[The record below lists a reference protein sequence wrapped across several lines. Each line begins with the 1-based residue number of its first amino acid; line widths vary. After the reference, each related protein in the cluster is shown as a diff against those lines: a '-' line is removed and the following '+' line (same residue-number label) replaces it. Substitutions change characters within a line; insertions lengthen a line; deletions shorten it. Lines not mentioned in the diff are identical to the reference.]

1 MFKPV
6 YLFWKN
12 VYLAFSAVFLGG
24 ATFYLLKGRIP
35 DIGILTATGLLTFAA
50 YETATWYPYMVK
62 EGVQLG
68 RHPGKYMILVTVL
81 SLIAGIVLVPADFIP
96 WIIVLGMLTL
106 FYFMQWNT
114 KGLSG
119 GLRSVFL
126 LKNFLVA
133 GVWTWIT
140 AVMIFPG
147 EPYYPWLIISRF
159 VFILLITM
167 GLDLRD
173 IENDRKLGV
182 NTLATILGFQKAKTA
197 LLLLILSTMLVF
209 FLFEFPGKYPFLLS
223 CFFTGIAI
231 LITKPASS
239 YWQIFLLM
247 DGNLALHALFLL
259 LFRF

>member
-12 VYLAFSAVFLGG
+12 IYLALSAFFLSA
-24 ATFYLLKGRIP
+24 ATFYLLKGSFP
-35 DIGILTATGLLTFAA
+35 DIGILTATALLTYSA

-68 RHPGKYMILVTVL
+68 RHPGKFMILVTVL
-81 SLIAGIVLVPADFIP
+81 SLIAGMVLIPPAFIP
-96 WIIVLGMLTL
+96 WIIV

-140 AVMIFPG
+140 TVMIFPG
-147 EPYYPWLIISRF
+147 EPYHPWLIITRF
-159 VFILLITM
+159 VFIMLITM

-173 IENDRKLGV
+173 IESDRKLGV
-182 NTLATILGFQKAKTA
+182 NTLATFLGFQKVKTA
-197 LLLLILSTMLVF
+197 LLLLILSTILVF
-209 FLFEFPGKYPFLLS
+209 SFLDFPGKFPFLLS
-223 CFFTGIAI
+223 CFFTGIAV
-231 LITKPASS
+231 LITKPSTG